1 MLKNRKYLGIYIY
14 NGHEIPGGMPQIIDK
29 DLFDKVQ
36 EKMIANKKAPARARA
51 KAEYILS
58 GKLFCGYCKEKM
70 VGHSSNQISKKGVIF
85 NYYKC
90 KNAGKNKSCKKK
102 MAHKDYIEDIVVNEC
117 RKLLTPQNIRKI
129 AKEVVKIALSM
140 DDRSEMKRLES
151 LIQKAQEEKSNQM
164 ASLRA
169 CKDDTIREMIFEDL
183 GKIGADI
190 KELEKQLEIEKARH
204 YVMTEQQV
212 IAHLTKLTNGDI
224 RDKTYRKS
232 LIRLFVN
239 KIFLYD
245 DRITITFNTGDEET
259 TITDVLLSKIENGL
273 SGKNLCVLNNSVH
286 HKSSPEILIIRISG
300 LFVCRTEKVD
310 FMIYHYILKLF
321 AIKCKSKIYK

>member
-1 MLKNRKYLGIYIY
+1 
-14 NGHEIPGGMPQIIDK
+14 
-29 DLFDKVQ
+29 
-36 EKMIANKKAPARARA
+36 
-51 KAEYILS
+51 
-58 GKLFCGYCKEKM
+58 M
-70 VGHSSNQISKKGVIF
+70 V
-85 NYYKC
+85 
-90 KNAGKNKSCKKK
+90 
-102 MAHKDYIEDIVVNEC
+102 HKDYIEDIIIMEC
-117 RKLLTPQNIRKI
+117 RKLLTPENISRI
-129 AKEVVKIALSM
+129 AKEVVKRAQSF
-140 DDRSEMKRLES
+140 DDRSALHRLES

-190 KELEKQLEIEKARH
+190 KELEKQLEVEKARH

-212 IAHLTKLTNGDI
+212 SAHLTKLTNGDI

-273 SGKNLCVLNNSVH
+273 SGKNLCVLNNAVH
-286 HKSSPEILIIRISG
+286 HKSTFRDGCAFL
-300 LFVCRTEKVD
+300 L
-310 FMIYHYILKLF
+310 
-321 AIKCKSKIYK
+321 